1 MGNEKR
7 LIIANW
13 KMNLDVHEA
22 SLYLHKLANLVKTRR
37 DVEVVLAPT
46 TLTLQSLGLQVNL
59 KQFKLAAQNFYWRD
73 SGTYTG
79 EVSATQLRGI
89 VQYALVG
96 HSERRH
102 IFNESDKD
110 IRNKVA
116 AAIRNN
122 IRPVLCIGETAWEHA
137 NNETQ
142 DVLHDQLTGGLAN
155 ITSEELE
162 KVVIAY
168 EPVWAISTGKNDTT
182 INVPTDDVL
191 SAVSTIRS
199 QIKHLYGKD
208 ASESIQVLYG
218 GSVTTDSVT
227 DYLNITGVNG
237 LLVGWASLNANT
249 FNEILKKAHKG
260 KGSKE
265 SKKD

>member
-1 MGNEKR
+1 MASDKK

-13 KMNLDVHEA
+13 KMNLDMHEA
-22 SLYLHKLANLVKTRR
+22 SLYLHKLSKMVKVHR
-37 DVEVVLAPT
+37 DTEVVLAPT
-46 TLTLQSLGLQVNL
+46 SLTLQSLSLQVNL

-79 EVSATQLRGI
+79 EISATQLRGV

-110 IRNKVA
+110 VRNKVA

-137 NNETQ
+137 NNETK
-142 DVLHDQLTGGLAN
+142 DVIHDQLAGGLAN
-155 ITSEELE
+155 ITGEELE

-168 EPVWAISTGKNDTT
+168 EPVWAISAGLGSTP
-182 INVPTDDVL
+182 VSVSLDDVKL
-191 SAVSTIRS
+191 AFNAVRN
-199 QIKHLYGKD
+199 QIKHLYGQK

-218 GSVTTDSVT
+218 GSVTGDSVA
-227 DYLNITGVNG
+227 DYLSLPGVNG

-249 FNEILKKAHKG
+249 FNEILEKAHKSALAD
-260 KGSKE
+260 KKE
-265 SKKD
+265 

>member
-1 MGNEKR
+1 MASDKK

-13 KMNLDVHEA
+13 KMNLDMHEA
-22 SLYLHKLANLVKTRR
+22 SLYLHKLSKIVKVHR
-37 DVEVVLAPT
+37 DIEVVLAPT
-46 TLTLQSLGLQVNL
+46 SLTLQSLSLQVNL

-79 EVSATQLRGI
+79 EISATQLRGI

-102 IFNESDKD
+102 VFNENDKD
-110 IRNKVA
+110 IKSKVA

-137 NNETQ
+137 NNETK
-142 DVLHDQLTGGLAN
+142 DVIHDQLAGGLAN

-168 EPVWAISTGKNDTT
+168 EPVWAISAGKGSMPV
-182 INVPTDDVL
+182 NVSPDDVT
-191 SAVSTIRS
+191 SAFNAVRS
-199 QIKHLYGKD
+199 QIKHLYGQK
-208 ASESIQVLYG
+208 ASEFIQVLYG
-218 GSVTTDSVT
+218 GSVTGDSVA
-227 DYLNITGVNG
+227 DYLSLPGVNG

-249 FNEILKKAHKG
+249 FNEILEKAHK
-260 KGSKE
+260 SALVA
-265 SKKD
+265 KKD